1 MSKKAL
7 RRRLYKQYA
16 MNFSLM
22 KSVPGIDIQPDI
34 PGSIACPLCLCL
46 LDKSDLVD
54 SQRITLDHVPPSALG
69 GRDADGVLLCSTCN
83 HQLGS
88 KVDAQ
93 LLRTTKADRFA
104 KGHPGIP
111 VDGRLSIGPS
121 AGAAAEMQYTAPGA
135 LTIFLDKSRS
145 DRAQFTSMIQHLESA
160 SQKAPLTGRLEFRG
174 GRKANS
180 EAGLLRIGYLLLFRE
195 FGYAAI
201 LTEGMNAVRA
211 QIISPDERVITQR
224 WELPLSFPSTLPLGI
239 SMIVAPKELCSVL
252 AVFDLDVAGVTSRHA
267 VVLPGPDHLDTGVYD
282 RLDRAVTGE
291 QKTQVRGIPISPS
304 PRIWTDKEACLA
316 IYHCRRLCEN

>member
-1 MSKKAL
+1 
-7 RRRLYKQYA
+7 
-16 MNFSLM
+16 M

-34 PGSIACPLCLCL
+34 PGSIACPICLCL
-46 LDKSDLVD
+46 LDESDLVD

-69 GRDADGVLLCSTCN
+69 GRDADGVLLCNTCN

-93 LLRTTKADRFA
+93 LLRTTEADRFA

-121 AGAAAEMQYTAPGA
+121 TGVAAEMQYTAPGD
-135 LTIFLDKSRS
+135 LTIFLDRSRS
-145 DRAQFTSMIQHLESA
+145 DPSQFTSMIQHLESA
-160 SQKAPLTGRLEFRG
+160 SQDAPFSGRLEFRG

-180 EAGLLRIGYLLLFRE
+180 EVGLLRIGYLLLFRA

-201 LTEGMNAVRA
+201 LTEGMNVVRA
-211 QIISPDERVITQR
+211 QIISTDERVISQS
-224 WELPLSFPSTLPLGI
+224 WELPSSFSSSLPPGI
-239 SMIVAPKELCSVL
+239 SMIVAPKELCSFL

-267 VVLPGPDHLDTGVYD
+267 VVLPGPDHPDGGVYN
-282 RLDRAVTGE
+282 RLDRAMTGD
-291 QKTQVRGIPISPS
+291 QKTQVRGIPVSPG
-304 PRIWTDKEACLA
+304 PRVWTDREAFLA
-316 IYHCRRLCEN
+316 VYRYCRLCRN